1 MSKSQNGRER
11 KNRCFCGLLR
21 ASGLGFCP
29 LAGFFFMVVHSQTV
43 GDRGWVIA
51 QRWTHLLFLSYAVEP
66 ELVQARLPEGLEV
79 DVADGRA

>member
-1 MSKSQNGRER
+1 
-11 KNRCFCGLLR
+11 
-21 ASGLGFCP
+21 
-29 LAGFFFMVVHSQTV
+29 MVVHSQTV